1 MLFREI
7 ILKDFL
13 VFKGE
18 NRIVFPSPKDNTA
31 ALLLILAPNS
41 GGKTSVIRGLEFLL
55 YGKLRREMPSSVDGL
70 INKATLKSSPQ
81 TTTLETWVQATI
93 EVAGE
98 PRTIRRRIE
107 AKRSGSNLR
116 NQIFL

>member
-1 MLFREI
+1 MLFRELI
-7 ILKDFL
+7 FKDFL

-18 NRIVFPSPKDNTA
+18 NRIVFPAPKDNEA

-55 YGKLRREMPSSVDGL
+55 YGTLRREMPSTVDGL
-70 INKATLKSSPQ
+70 TKKATLKEAPQ
-81 TTTLETWVQATI
+81 TATLETWVQAII

-107 AKRSGSNLR
+107 AKRSGSN
-116 NQIFL
+116 